1 MYSRYECR
9 IRQGVEVVDI
19 RGDRDARVPGIP
31 VARLPGPPNPSRPR
45 RSGAPRSRPY
55 LSPMLTT
62 ALLLALAAPAL
73 PQEPADSTPKPQPLF
88 ESREVLALT
97 LATDLRTTVR
107 DIGRHVGD
115 NEFEG
120 EEQHPARLSYVSPSG
135 ETVDL
140 DIQVKTRGHFRRQ
153 KRTCN
158 FPPLRLNIK
167 TGQAKGTLFEN
178 QDKLKLVTHCQDG
191 RDDYEQNVLLEYL
204 LYRSY
209 EALDTLS
216 YRVRLTRITYVD
228 TTGRRDTLTKYGF
241 LIEND
246 GMLAQRFGQDSLF
259 EMAGLIGLDLE
270 ASTMTKVAVFQFM
283 ALNTDWAVSGP
294 HNIKMLGPVL
304 GRVYPIPYDMD
315 WSGLVNARYAKPDK
329 TLGIRSV
336 RDRLYRGYCRPESDF
351 DRALAQFNSQ
361 RATVYD
367 LFRNQEGLDPKR
379 LERALE
385 DLDDF
390 YEIINDQRKFER
402 EIMNR
407 CRKR

>member
-1 MYSRYECR
+1 
-9 IRQGVEVVDI
+9 
-19 RGDRDARVPGIP
+19 
-31 VARLPGPPNPSRPR
+31 
-45 RSGAPRSRPY
+45 
-55 LSPMLTT
+55 MLTT

-73 PQEPADSTPKPQPLF
+73 PQEAADSTPKPQPLF
-88 ESREVLALT
+88 ESREVLELT
-97 LATDLRTTVR
+97 LATDLRTLVR
-107 DIGRHVGD
+107 DLGRHIGE

-120 EEQHPARLSYVSPSG
+120 EEEHPARLSYVSASG

-153 KRTCN
+153 KTTCN
-158 FPPLRLNIK
+158 FPPLRFNIK
-167 TGQAKGTLFEN
+167 TGQAEGTLFEN
-178 QDKLKLVTHCQDG
+178 QDKIKLVTHCQDG

-209 EALDTLS
+209 EVLDTLS

-228 TTGRRDTLTKYGF
+228 TTGRRDTLIKYGF

-259 EMAGLIGLDLE
+259 EMAGLNELDLE
-270 ASTMTKVAVFQFM
+270 ANAMTKIAVFQFM
-283 ALNTDWAVSGP
+283 ALNTDWEVSGP

-304 GRVYPIPYDMD
+304 GLVYPIPYDMD
-315 WSGLVNARYAKPDK
+315 YSGIINARYAKPDM

-336 RDRLYRGYCRPESDF
+336 RDRLYRGYCRPESDYDPVF
-351 DRALAQFNSQ
+351 AQFNSQ
-361 RATVYD
+361 RTAIYD
-367 LFRNQEGLDPKR
+367 LFRNQEGLDPRR

>member
-1 MYSRYECR
+1 
-9 IRQGVEVVDI
+9 
-19 RGDRDARVPGIP
+19 
-31 VARLPGPPNPSRPR
+31 
-45 RSGAPRSRPY
+45 
-55 LSPMLTT
+55 MLTHV
-62 ALLLALAAPAL
+62 LLMSLAASAL

-88 ESREVLALT
+88 ESREVLELT
-97 LATDLRTTVR
+97 LATDLRTVVR
-107 DIGRHVGD
+107 DLGRHVGD

-120 EEQHPARLSYVSPSG
+120 EEEHPARLSYVSPSG

-153 KRTCN
+153 KTTCN

-178 QDKLKLVTHCQDG
+178 QDKIKLVTHCQDG

-204 LYRSY
+204 LYRAY

-246 GMLAQRFGQDSLF
+246 RMLAQRFGQDSLF
-259 EMAGLIGLDLE
+259 EMAGLNELDLE
-270 ASTMTKVAVFQFM
+270 PSTMTKVAVFQFM
-283 ALNTDWAVSGP
+283 TLNSDWEVSGP
-294 HNIKMLGPVL
+294 HNIKMCGPILGL
-304 GRVYPIPYDMD
+304 VYPIPYDMD
-315 WSGLVNARYAKPDK
+315 YSGIINARYAKPDM

-336 RDRLYRGYCRPESDF
+336 RDRLYRGYCRPESDYDPVF
-351 DRALAQFNSQ
+351 TQFNSQ
-361 RATVYD
+361 RATIYD

-407 CRKR
+407 CRRR